1 MASEPPGPSAPAGTP
16 KLPEVDSPPAE
27 DVLAGVPS
35 PEEIIEEARSADKVI
50 EQQPSVDEL
59 LGRQRPQPG

>member
-1 MASEPPGPSAPAGTP
+1 MASPERERDMGSEDASEPGLPATP
-16 KLPEVDSPPAE
+16 QLPEVESPPPE

-50 EQQPSVDEL
+50 E
-59 LGRQRPQPG
+59 